1 MLDADKEGF
10 LRSQTSLIQTSGRA
24 ARHEKGR
31 VIFYAD
37 VVTESIRRTMEIT
50 TRRRAIQLAF
60 NEAHG
65 IVPRGVKRSAQ
76 SSLRVYD
83 GSGKRDEAAPLAVA
97 EGDDVAAVIAELED
111 EMQEAANQLE
121 FERAALLRDQIEAL
135 KSGEFRK
142 PAAERASKRL
152 YQPAKRGGGKPGRR

>member
-1 MLDADKEGF
+1 
-10 LRSQTSLIQTSGRA
+10 
-24 ARHEKGR
+24 

-65 IVPRGVKRSAQ
+65 IVPRGVQRSAQ
-76 SSLRVYD
+76 ASLHLYD

-111 EMQEAANQLE
+111 EMQEAANKLE

-135 KSGEFRK
+135 KTGEYKQAGRPK
-142 PAAERASKRL
+142 PKPYA
-152 YQPAKRGGGKPGRR
+152 RGNRGGKPGRR